1 MFDICSQTTFLDKEQ
16 ALPVEGQNLQ
26 AIKLSKP
33 VDVGTVKIGQFIIV
47 DGEPCKVVEF
57 EKSKPG
63 KHGAAK
69 ARIVAMSVTTGTKK
83 NVISPVDARIDVPMI
98 EKKTGQVL
106 AFVGSNVQLMDM
118 QNYETFETP
127 IPEDEEIK
135 SRLAAGVE
143 VEYWQ
148 MLGQNKIMRIKG

>member
-1 MFDICSQTTFLDKEQ
+1 MRSDNLFRQKAGVTCQRSH
-16 ALPVEGQNLQ
+16 LQ
-26 AIKLSKP
+26 ARKLSKP
-33 VDVGTVKIGQFIIV
+33 VDVGTVKIGQYIIV

-98 EKKTGQVL
+98 EKKTGQVP
-106 AFVGSNVQLMDM
+106 D
-118 QNYETFETP
+118 
-127 IPEDEEIK
+127 D
-135 SRLAAGVE
+135 
-143 VEYWQ
+143 
-148 MLGQNKIMRIKG
+148 